1 MTDLGGLGDVAG
13 PDGTVV
19 VGESDDISP
28 KPILHKESREQVGIV
43 GRGSDFKLGKPVLR
57 DRMHLMFDAG
67 VRLESLLVARQIV
80 GQVEVGSHGDRFGCE
95 SNSSIAR

>member
-43 GRGSDFKLGKPVLR
+43 GRRSDFELGKPVLR
-57 DRMHLMFDAG
+57 DRMDLMLDSG

-80 GQVEVGSHGDRFGCE
+80 GQVEVGSHGDSSGCE
-95 SNSSIAR
+95 SNSIAR